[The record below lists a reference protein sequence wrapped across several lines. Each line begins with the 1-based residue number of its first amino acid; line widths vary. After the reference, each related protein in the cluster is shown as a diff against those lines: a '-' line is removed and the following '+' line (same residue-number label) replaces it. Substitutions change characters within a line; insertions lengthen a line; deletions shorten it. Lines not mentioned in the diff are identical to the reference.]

1 MDYII
6 LDISQIFKNNKNIAP
21 SKELLITISNINIVL
36 IREYNLLRKKCKL
49 VKIEKLSTNRHGSVR

>member
-36 IREYNLLRKKCKL
+36 IREYNLLRKKWKL